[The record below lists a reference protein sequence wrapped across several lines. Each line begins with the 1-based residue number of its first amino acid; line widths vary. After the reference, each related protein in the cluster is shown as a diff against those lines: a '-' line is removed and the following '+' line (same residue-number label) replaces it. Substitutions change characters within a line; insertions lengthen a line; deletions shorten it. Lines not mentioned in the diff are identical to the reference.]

1 MDWKNRLQEKLQ
13 EILTEDEIRIAEPM
27 SAHTTFHIGGPA
39 ALFVEPKTEE
49 KIRLVLEIIQNE
61 GVDYFVL
68 GRGSDLLVSDRGYNG
83 VIVSTAGLD
92 KIAVEGEQIVA
103 GAGVFLADLSKT
115 AAEAKLMGL
124 EFSCGIPGSVGGAI
138 FMNAG
143 AYESEISHVLS
154 EALIL
159 ESDGIVHWVP
169 MEDLDLGYRHSNI
182 EEKKRT
188 ILAGRFTLKK
198 GNPEEIN
205 AKILDLTRRREEKQ
219 PLEYPSAGSTFKRPK
234 GYFAGKLISDAG
246 LCGYQRGGAQVS
258 KKHCG
263 FVINVDHATA
273 EDVYGLIGDVQ
284 RIVKEKFGVEL
295 HPEVRMLGEF

>member
-13 EILTEDEIRIAEPM
+13 EVLTEDEIRIAEPM

-49 KIRLVLEIIQNE
+49 KIKLVLEIIQNE

-92 KIAVEGEQIVA
+92 KIAVEGVQIVA

-154 EALIL
+154 EALI
-159 ESDGIVHWVP
+159 
-169 MEDLDLGYRHSNI
+169 
-182 EEKKRT
+182 
-188 ILAGRFTLKK
+188 
-198 GNPEEIN
+198 
-205 AKILDLTRRREEKQ
+205 
-219 PLEYPSAGSTFKRPK
+219 
-234 GYFAGKLISDAG
+234 
-246 LCGYQRGGAQVS
+246 
-258 KKHCG
+258 
-263 FVINVDHATA
+263 
-273 EDVYGLIGDVQ
+273 
-284 RIVKEKFGVEL
+284 
-295 HPEVRMLGEF
+295 

>member
-13 EILTEDEIRIAEPM
+13 EILAEDEIRIAEPM

-49 KIRLVLEIIQNE
+49 KIKLVLEIIQNE
-61 GVDYFVL
+61 GANYFVL
-68 GRGSDLLVSDRGYNG
+68 GRGSDLLVSDRGYDG

-92 KIAVEGEQIVA
+92 KIVVEGEQIVA

-159 ESDGIVHWVP
+159 ERDGIIHWVP
-169 MEDLDLGYRHSNI
+169 VKDLDLGYRHSNI

-188 ILAGRFTLKK
+188 ILAGSFTLKK

>member
-13 EILTEDEIRIAEPM
+13 EILAEDEIRIAEPM

-49 KIRLVLEIIQNE
+49 KIKLVLEIIQNE
-61 GVDYFVL
+61 GANYFVL
-68 GRGSDLLVSDRGYNG
+68 GRGSDLLVSDRGYDG

-92 KIAVEGEQIVA
+92 KIVVEGEQIVA

-159 ESDGIVHWVP
+159 ERDGIIHWVP
-169 MEDLDLGYRHSNI
+169 VKDLDLGYRHSNI

-219 PLEYPSAGSTFKRPK
+219 PLE
-234 GYFAGKLISDAG
+234 
-246 LCGYQRGGAQVS
+246 
-258 KKHCG
+258 
-263 FVINVDHATA
+263 
-273 EDVYGLIGDVQ
+273 
-284 RIVKEKFGVEL
+284 
-295 HPEVRMLGEF
+295 

>member
-13 EILTEDEIRIAEPM
+13 EVLTEDEIRVAEPM

-49 KIRLVLEIIQNE
+49 KIKLVLEIIQNE

-159 ESDGIVHWVP
+159 ESDGIIHWVP
-169 MEDLDLGYRHSNI
+169 MEDLDLGYRNSNI

-188 ILAGRFTLKK
+188 ILAGRCTLKK

>member
-49 KIRLVLEIIQNE
+49 KIKLVLEIIQNE

-154 EALIL
+154 EVLIL
-159 ESDGIVHWVP
+159 ESDGIIHWVP

-188 ILAGRFTLKK
+188 SLAGRFTLKK